1 MTNYKEILRLFAQG
15 ISQRDIAVSL
25 SHSRNTISKV
35 LQAATQHDVKWP
47 IPETISN
54 VEIKRRLFPVED
66 IREERRMPDFDYI
79 HKELSRSG
87 VTLLLLWYE
96 YCEKCSLN
104 KTIPFHYTHFCRL
117 YKQYAHQTK
126 ATMRIQHKP
135 AEKLEVD
142 WSGQPAYLTNNINGN
157 PIKVYVFVAVLPYSG
172 YTYVEA
178 FLNMKM
184 QNWIQAHINCY
195 EYMGGVARILVPD
208 NLKTGITQVSRSE
221 SVINKTY
228 NDLASYY
235 GTVVI
240 PARVRHPK
248 DKASAEGAVGKI
260 STWIIAALRNRQ
272 FFTLNDLNKAI
283 KEKLKDFNTK
293 PFQIKDGSRESVFL
307 QEEQELLLPLPRESY
322 EISTWSTATVAYNY
336 HIQVDKRYYSV
347 PYEYIHQKV
356 DVRITDRMIEIYSQ
370 GERIA
375 LHQRIDKDNNR
386 YQTSFKHMPKKHQE
400 YHKWDAH
407 RFIKW
412 GQSIGPCT
420 EKTIQSVLSSCSVEQ
435 QGYRTCM
442 AILSIEKKNGAEK
455 LENACMRALVY
466 TPNPSLKILKTII
479 KSDSQRIDNNHDKD
493 NGSDSEYAIKREL
506 GYYGGNENE

>member
-1 MTNYKEILRLFAQG
+1 MTNYKEILRLSAQG

-25 SHSRNTISKV
+25 SHSRNTIAKV
-35 LQAATQHDVKWP
+35 LQAAEQHDVKWP
-47 IPETISN
+47 IPEELSN
-54 VEIKRRLFPVED
+54 LEIKKRLFPVED
-66 IREERRMPDFDYI
+66 LREERRTPDFDYI
-79 HKELSRSG
+79 HKELSKSG

-96 YCEKCSLN
+96 YCETCSLN

-117 YKQYAHQTK
+117 YKQYAHKTR
-126 ATMRIQHKP
+126 ATMRIHHKP

-142 WSGQPAYLTNNINGN
+142 WSGQPAYLTNNIDRT
-157 PIKVYVFVAVLPYSG
+157 PIKVYIFVAVLPYSG

-208 NLKTGITQVSRSE
+208 NLKTGVTQVSRTE

-228 NDLASYY
+228 NDLANHY

-272 FFTLNDLNKAI
+272 FFTLNELNKAI

-293 PFQIKDGSRESVFL
+293 PFQIKDGSRESIFL
-307 QEEQELLLPLPRESY
+307 LEEQKLLLPLPADAY
-322 EISTWSTATVAYNY
+322 EISTWLTATVSYNY

-356 DVRITDRMIEIYSQ
+356 DVRITKRIIEIYNQ

-375 LHQRIDKDNNR
+375 LHQRLNMEDNR
-386 YQTSFKHMPKKHQE
+386 YQTNFNHMPENHQE
-400 YHKWDAH
+400 YHKWDAN

-412 GQSIGPCT
+412 GQSIGPST
-420 EKTIQSVLSSCSVEQ
+420 EKTIISIFSSCSVEQ

-442 AILSIEKKNGAEK
+442 AILNIEKKTGKGK
-455 LENACMRALVY
+455 LENACQRALTY

-479 KSDSQRIDNNHDKD
+479 KSDEMRIENNQDKD
-493 NGSDSEYAIKREL
+493 KRSESEYAIKRES